1 MACGA
6 GPGRGTMRC
15 METPAETFTHD
26 EFSLTRWTF
35 ADAAPLRA
43 VIEASGAHLADWM
56 FWAAGGYS
64 DEDAATFLRLTNQNW
79 ETGRAYDYAIRV
91 DGSIAGGIGVMT
103 RDGGVEVGYWL
114 GHAFTG
120 RGLVSR
126 AVSLLAADAFRR
138 GAGYVEIKHDE
149 LNTRSGAIP
158 ARLGF
163 TVVRKET
170 ADEDRAPSCTGVNQV
185 WRLTAS

>member
-1 MACGA
+1 
-6 GPGRGTMRC
+6 

-35 ADAAPLRA
+35 ADGAPLRA

-64 DEDAATFLRLTNQNW
+64 DEDAATFLRLTDKNW
-79 ETGRAYDYAIRV
+79 ESGRAYEYAIRV

-103 RDGGVEVGYWL
+103 RDGGVEIGYWL

-120 RGLVSR
+120 RGLMTR

-149 LNTRSGAIP
+149 QNTRSGAIP

-163 TVVRKET
+163 TVVGEET
-170 ADEDRAPSCTGVNQV
+170 ADENRAPACTGVNRV
-185 WRLTAS
+185 WRLTRP